1 MNCVVNNRGSM
12 VDCMMNRGSVMDTVS
27 TESCER
33 SSWPASHKGDKSNQS
48 KDLEERKLDNEYK
61 KRRLSKAILNLN

>member
-33 SSWPASHKGDKSNQS
+33 SSWPRMAS
-48 KDLEERKLDNEYK
+48 R
-61 KRRLSKAILNLN
+61 RRLQDSNRPT

>member
-12 VDCMMNRGSVMDTVS
+12 VDCMMDTVS

-48 KDLEERKLDNEYK
+48 KDLHDVVVWKNP
-61 KRRLSKAILNLN
+61 KRMIPMFSALIPPHV